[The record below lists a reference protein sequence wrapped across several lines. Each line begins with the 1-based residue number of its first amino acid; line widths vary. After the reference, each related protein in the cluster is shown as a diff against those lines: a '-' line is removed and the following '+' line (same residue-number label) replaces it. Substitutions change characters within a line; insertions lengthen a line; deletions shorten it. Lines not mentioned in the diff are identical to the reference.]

1 MKTLVSLVS
10 DQTIPNLEL
19 INEFRH
25 QANEFWFFH
34 SSRTREQ
41 VEWIIKAAKL
51 EESQCQ
57 KFEIDAYDTVAIN
70 QKLNEIDFGDRDF
83 ILNITGGTKIWIMIL
98 FERFMKLNAEIYYLT
113 GHGCTTYKMH
123 PLKGKLQFR
132 LQKPLTLHEYLT
144 ANGFGF
150 KSSKPLH
157 DLALAERNFQFW
169 INDMEGLADK
179 AFKVFQ
185 DLRNKNVKRIGLEE
199 LGQRSREASEYLVRV
214 NYPTKDDRL
223 VRDEIKYLSGEWLE
237 EWVYHKLKNELRLT
251 DEFIA
256 TGSMLRKNGAD
267 NEMDVMFVKDHNLY
281 TIECKTAVLGDQL
294 PDTNAKTVNILGET
308 IYKSDSLRSKFG
320 LFSQSFI
327 LTLSELLDENMK
339 PKQNFEMHFNR
350 AGLSRIELISR
361 SNLRQVQ
368 NLSELI
374 FKKRG

>member
-1 MKTLVSLVS
+1 MKTIVSLVS

-25 QANEFWFFH
+25 QADEFWFFH
-34 SSRTREQ
+34 SSRTKEQ

-51 EESQCQ
+51 EENQCQ
-57 KFEIDAYDTVAIN
+57 RFEIDPYDTLAIN
-70 QKLNEIDFGDRDF
+70 QKLNKIDFGDRDF

-150 KSSKPLH
+150 KPSKPLH
-157 DLALAERNFQFW
+157 DLELAERNFQLW
-169 INDMEGLADK
+169 INDNEGLVEK

-185 DLRNKNVKRIGLEE
+185 YLRNKNVKQIGLKDLEI
-199 LGQRSREASEYLVRV
+199 SWEASDYLSRIA
-214 NYPTKDDRL
+214 YPTKNERL

-237 EWVYHKLKNELRLT
+237 EWVYHKLKNELQLT

-281 TIECKTAVLGDQL
+281 TIECKTAVFEEKEM
-294 PDTNAKTVNILGET
+294 PDGKLKMVNILGET

-320 LFSQSFI
+320 LFSKSFI
-327 LTLSELLDENMK
+327 LTLSELLDENMN
-339 PKQNFEMHFNR
+339 PLQNMVMHFKR
-350 AGLSRIELISR
+350 AELSRIELISR
-361 SNLRQVQ
+361 SNLLKAQS
-368 NLSELI
+368 LSELI
-374 FKKRG
+374 LKKPG